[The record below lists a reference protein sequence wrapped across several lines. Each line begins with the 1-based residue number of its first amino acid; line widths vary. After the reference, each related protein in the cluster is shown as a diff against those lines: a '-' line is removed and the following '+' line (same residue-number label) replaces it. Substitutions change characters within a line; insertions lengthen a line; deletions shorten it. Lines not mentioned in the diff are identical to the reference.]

1 MLSAATRVF
10 FSLPAVPP
18 FKAPQANWE
27 RPVGWMEAQSHLPWP
42 VSPWKTLRAVSGEGT
57 EPGPG
62 RRRVHASQSLVRPG
76 VWTPHTGAE
85 MGVARPLQG
94 SPGAGSEAGLSGGG
108 SFLHGAWRCK
118 RWTGRWNGQGHN
130 SRKEV
135 SAGDP
140 PQFRGWYGWGPR
152 FLPVCPA
159 QEDAAP
165 AEQRPGSLGPGC
177 ALRGSSVGTEPKE
190 AWGAGCFPQM
200 IPCASSISPCPP
212 RQTVLST
219 RLSRYL
225 EGARMAS

>member
-10 FSLPAVPP
+10 SSLPAVPP

-42 VSPWKTLRAVSGEGT
+42 VSPWKTLWAVSGEGT

-62 RRRVHASQSLVRPG
+62 RRRVHAAQSLVRPG

-85 MGVARPLQG
+85 TGVARPLQG

-108 SFLHGAWRCK
+108 SLLHGAWRCK

-130 SRKEV
+130 SRKEL

-140 PQFRGWYGWGPR
+140 PQLRGWYGWGPR

-177 ALRGSSVGTEPKE
+177 ALRGSSVGTEPEE

-200 IPCASSISPCPP
+200 IPCASSVSPCPP

-219 RLSRYL
+219 RLSHYL
-225 EGARMAS
+225 EGAWMAS